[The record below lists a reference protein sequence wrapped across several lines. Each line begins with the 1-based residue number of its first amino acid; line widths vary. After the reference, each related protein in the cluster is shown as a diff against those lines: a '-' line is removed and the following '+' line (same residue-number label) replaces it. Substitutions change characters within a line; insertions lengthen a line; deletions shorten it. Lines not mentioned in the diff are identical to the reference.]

1 MLSAIGMLAWMRMR
15 FLVEGV
21 SPKRAVGLTGWF
33 LLFQCGVLIA
43 AGIVLGLVQV
53 ATGSPLSGGNGA
65 RPEVLIVANSAAA
78 FLVLH
83 LQLRASKLPWTE
95 FFRPRVGWVRFLPTF
110 LLIMVGEVI
119 LMSECGNWKAE
130 FAPPPRFLR
139 DSFQPLN
146 DLAAH
151 PFSAPFMLVVVA
163 AVTEEFV
170 FRGLLLR
177 GLLAR
182 VGPGRAIAISAGLFA
197 IMHLN
202 PWQVPAALFIG
213 VILGWVYWRTR
224 SLALCVAGHAFHN
237 ATTLLAAGLPFTID
251 GFNRAHDPE
260 TVLYQPWWLNLL
272 GVALLGGGA
281 YWLQR
286 LAPKIEAGSL
296 ASASEPPPFPN
307 QIEANAL
314 VETTEAGTGGPVG

>member
-1 MLSAIGMLAWMRMR
+1 MR
-15 FLVEGV
+15 FLVDGV

-33 LLFQCGVLIA
+33 LLFQCGVLIV
-43 AGIVLGLVQV
+43 AGIVLGLVQI
-53 ATGSPLSGGNGA
+53 ATGLPPSEGNGV
-65 RPEVLIVANSAAA
+65 RPEVLILANSAAA

-83 LQLRASKLPWTE
+83 LQLRASKFPWTE
-95 FFRPRVGWVRFLPTF
+95 FFRPRVRWVRFLPTF

-119 LMSECGNWKAE
+119 LLSECGNWMAE
-130 FAPPPRFLR
+130 FAPPPRFFR
-139 DSFQPLN
+139 ESFQPLN

-170 FRGLLLR
+170 FRGLVLR

-182 VGPGRAIAISAGLFA
+182 IGPGRAILISAGLFS

-202 PWQVPAALFIG
+202 PWQVPTSLFIG

-237 ATTLLAAGLPFTID
+237 ATTLLAAGLPFTIG

-272 GVALLGGGA
+272 GVALLGGGL
-281 YWLQR
+281 YWLNR
-286 LAPKIEAGSL
+286 LAPKIESVPQAF
-296 ASASEPPPFPN
+296 ASEPPPLPN
-307 QIEANAL
+307 QIESSAI
-314 VETTEAGTGGPVG
+314 VEVTDTRWRN